1 MGRIEDLDRAA
12 AAAAGSA
19 PDAAAALASIDWLAE
34 SLEADRAAGLFSRW
48 GRATAIEPRTG
59 EALLRHPLFEALHDR
74 AGLDAT
80 WPIGNAGLLQTYGS
94 LLSTA
99 TAADARAGGDRERWL
114 GTELA
119 TGLGLNGTHFVPWQ
133 GSGTLLARATEAASV
148 LLASGGEFSWY
159 SLAEGRAT
167 RAVLSHEHGGS
178 RTLAYAVAP
187 APGTSPLLVALL
199 PVAQAET
206 VRRDLDEAAARL
218 RWNAA

>member
-19 PDAAAALASIDWLAE
+19 PDAAATALASIDWLVE
-34 SLEADRAAGLFSRW
+34 SIEADRAAGLFSRW
-48 GRATAIEPRTG
+48 GRATALDPRTS
-59 EALLRHPLFEALHDR
+59 EALLPQPLFEALHDG
-74 AGLDAT
+74 AGLEAT

-94 LLSTA
+94 LLTPTA
-99 TAADARAGGDRERWL
+99 LSGGGRGSWL
-114 GTELA
+114 GPGLA
-119 TGLGLNGTHFVPWQ
+119 TGLGLDDAHFVPWQ
-133 GSGTLLARATEAASV
+133 DSGTLLARATEAASV

-178 RTLAYAVAP
+178 RALAYAVAP
-187 APGTSPLLVALL
+187 ATGTSPLLVALL

>member
-48 GRATAIEPRTG
+48 GRATAFDSRTG
-59 EALLRHPLFEALHDR
+59 ETPIPQPLFEALHDR
-74 AGLDAT
+74 AGLEAT

-94 LLSTA
+94 LLTSA
-99 TAADARAGGDRERWL
+99 TLSGGGRERWL
-114 GTELA
+114 GPDLA
-119 TGLGLNGTHFVPWQ
+119 TGLGLDGTRFVPWQ

-167 RAVLSHEHGGS
+167 RAVLSHEYDGS
-178 RTLAYAVAP
+178 RALAYAVAP
-187 APGTSPLLVALL
+187 APGTSPLLVVLL
-199 PVAQAET
+199 PVAQAEP

>member
-12 AAAAGSA
+12 AAAADSA
-19 PDAAAALASIDWLAE
+19 PDAAATALTSIDWLVE
-34 SLEADRAAGLFSRW
+34 SIHADRAAGLLSRW
-48 GRATAIEPRTG
+48 GRATALDPRTG
-59 EALLRHPLFEALHDR
+59 EVLLPQPLFEALHDR
-74 AGLDAT
+74 AGLEAT

-94 LLSTA
+94 LLS

-133 GSGTLLARATEAASV
+133 GSGTLLARATDAASV

-167 RAVLSHEHGGS
+167 RAALSHEHGGS
-178 RTLAYAVAP
+178 RALAYAVAS
-187 APGTSPLLVALL
+187 APGTSPLLVVLL